1 MYRRFSLRQAH
12 GSYGLDGNQ
21 ALETSSILV
30 QGKHIKCH
38 MNWKMVFPL
47 LLINLFIHL
56 FIYLSIYR
64 SIYLLIYR
72 PIDLSS
78 FYHTNKRKKRKGTLT
93 GTICSMA
100 RSTELGSNLSVAVR
114 EKNTNTDTNTSG
126 KVIPLRY
133 SVLIDLCFARSKV
146 GSMVTKLV

>member
-1 MYRRFSLRQAH
+1 MYRRFGLRQAH
-12 GSYGLDGNQ
+12 GSYGLDGKQ

-30 QGKHIKCH
+30 QGKRIKCH

-64 SIYLLIYR
+64 SIDLSIYRSIDLSIYRSIDLSIYRSIYLFIYR

-93 GTICSMA
+93 GTIFSMA
-100 RSTELGSNLSVAVR
+100 RSTELGSNLNVAV
-114 EKNTNTDTNTSG
+114 KG
-126 KVIPLRY
+126 K
-133 SVLIDLCFARSKV
+133 K
-146 GSMVTKLV
+146 